1 MVELI
6 RKTFC
11 DRCGK
16 DCYSVIEKTFYEEVC
31 HQYNI
36 KRMRFQ
42 NNIYHYTEVSCKT
55 FDSRFP
61 EDVSEIKV
69 VLCGE
74 CLNDFGEFLKIKG
87 EKNDNT

>member
-1 MVELI
+1 MVEVI
-6 RKTFC
+6 RKAVC

-16 DCYSVIEKTFYEEVC
+16 DCYSVTEQTFYEEFC
-31 HQYNI
+31 QQYNI
-36 KRMRFQ
+36 KKKRVQSNFY
-42 NNIYHYTEVSCKT
+42 NYTEVSCKT

-61 EDVSEIKV
+61 EDSREITV